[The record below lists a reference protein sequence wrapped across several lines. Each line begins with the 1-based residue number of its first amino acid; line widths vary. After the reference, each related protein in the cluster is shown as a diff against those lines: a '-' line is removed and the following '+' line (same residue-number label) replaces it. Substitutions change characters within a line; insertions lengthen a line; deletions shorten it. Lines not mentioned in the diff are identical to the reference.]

1 MRFGENGNEG
11 RFLFPLF
18 FGAGNEN
25 GNEGRF
31 LFPLFFEKWEKE
43 PSLIPIF
50 SLFLSEKWE
59 KEPSLIPS
67 PPLFLLYY
75 PQEVNPMRILVAEDD
90 RDLNKIIVKK
100 LTAEGNAVDGCFDG
114 RAALDYIEGT
124 DYDVVILDIMM
135 PEMDGLEAV
144 RRLRSRGDLTPV
156 IFLTAKDTVADRV
169 AGLDMGANDYI
180 VKPFSFDELSA
191 RIRAVTR
198 TASHRPSNLLALD
211 DLVLNTETGEVRRGG
226 EVIALTAREYRLL
239 EYLLR
244 NQNKVLSRQKIENNV
259 WNYDYE
265 GGTNVVDV
273 YISYLRKKI
282 DDGAANKLIH
292 TVHGVGYCMRVEP

>member
-1 MRFGENGNEG
+1 
-11 RFLFPLF
+11 
-18 FGAGNEN
+18 
-25 GNEGRF
+25 
-31 LFPLFFEKWEKE
+31 
-43 PSLIPIF
+43 
-50 SLFLSEKWE
+50 
-59 KEPSLIPS
+59 
-67 PPLFLLYY
+67 
-75 PQEVNPMRILVAEDD
+75 MRILVAEDD